1 MVVLPRPRPKSSE
14 GARACSANEDL
25 ISQSIAHLLRTN
37 EANNRLQ
44 TDQMRTWAG
53 ILVLVLVLVCIHN
66 VLSMLCGDHEVTTIT
81 NGCLSCK

>member
-1 MVVLPRPRPKSSE
+1 VFRKVEVRFFGRTGLIT
-14 GARACSANEDL
+14 DL